1 MWIELHILQNFAPSC
16 LNRDDTNSP
25 KDCVFGGYR
34 RARISS
40 QCIKRATRTHPA
52 FEQAVQSGIGIR
64 TKRLAE
70 ALEKRLSGRGR
81 DGRLAAAFAVAIVSS
96 LVEKTKDGKTS
107 VLLYLSDTEIERLAD
122 VAEEHWAEA
131 ETKAAKAEDDALPKA
146 LSGPA
151 GAVAQAYKKLHTDE
165 FRQVTDAAD
174 IALFGRMVADKRIQD
189 WNIDAACQVAHA
201 ISTHRAEM
209 EMDFY
214 TAMDELRPDE
224 EPAADMMGT
233 VEFNSSCF
241 YRYALIDLDQL
252 TANLGGDRELARAAV
267 DGFLRASVAAIPT
280 GKQNSMAAQNPPSLV
295 FACVKDKSAMPWS
308 LANAFEV
315 PVDVRRNG
323 QLVDQSIGALAQY
336 WERLVTAYGADG
348 IVAAAVCRLGEA
360 DLQGLSAYAVPSVAE
375 VFGTVQQALGAGD
388 A

>member
-64 TKRLAE
+64 TKRLAQ
-70 ALEKRLSGRGR
+70 ALANE
-81 DGRLAAAFAVAIVSS
+81 LAARGHDREVAHAATTVVVRQVI
-96 LVEKTKDGKTS
+96 GKMTGEQTS
-107 VLLYLSDTEIERLAD
+107 VLVYLGADEIGRIADLIEASWDELAP
-122 VAEEHWAEA
+122 AAEA
-131 ETKAAKAEDDALPKA
+131 EDPKKLPKSVTEA
-146 LSGPA
+146 A
-151 GAVAQAYKKLHTDE
+151 AAVAKQFSSATKS
-165 FRQVTDAAD
+165 AD
-174 IALFGRMVADKRIQD
+174 IALFGRMVAEAPK
-189 WNIDAACQVAHA
+189 WNVDAACQVAHA

-214 TAMDELRPDE
+214 TAVDDLNPGE
-224 EPAADMMGT
+224 ETGAGMMGT

-252 TANLGGDRELARAAV
+252 SANLGGDRELARAAV

-295 FACVKDKSAMPWS
+295 FAVVKDKSAMPWS

-315 PVDVRRNG
+315 PVDVGRNG
-323 QLVDQSIGALAQY
+323 RLVDESIGALAQY

-348 IVAAAVCRLGEA
+348 VVAAAVCRLGEA
-360 DLQGLSAYAVPSVAE
+360 DPQGLSAYVVPSVAE